1 MVVIKKIIMIMETN
15 YQLNYYDYGINLEIQ
30 GVMPVIGGGGKS

>member
-1 MVVIKKIIMIMETN
+1 METN

-30 GVMPVIGGGGKS
+30 GVMPVIVGGG